1 MIPKFIKFFIVTNFL
16 MFCFLIYVFTEYVFS
31 SNLDQAYRLG
41 YSFLIN
47 LPLSI
52 FTTFILTMIPTI
64 LAKFLIHFLFIP
76 YYKFQNKL
84 QFYNFSSH
92 QLHYCKNYKKY
103 YKNIYFLKLLSTDKI
118 IGNILLQSLSYQSMV
133 IEPLSHQSKVIEPL
147 SYEPKGIKLFSH
159 EINFINKNYIGRNNC
174 QENFSMYIN
183 FKASDDE
190 LLGIVS
196 NIEINNIIENVK
208 NKNIEKLLKKEEYF
222 IELYLKYKEHPMII
236 KEIRD
241 FTNSGLCKNNAITFP
256 SHKICW
262 LENFEKKLIE
272 SEYFYLQHSDYINKE
287 KEKRNNEYINVYRM
301 YIRNNDL
308 VKKLLYLRDKE
319 IMNIEKNYGFDGPY
333 II

>member
-16 MFCFLIYVFTEYVFS
+16 VFCFLIYVFTEYVFS

-118 IGNILLQSLSYQSMV
+118 IGNILLQSLSHQSKVIESLSHQSKVIESLSYQSKVIEPLSHQPKV
-133 IEPLSHQSKVIEPL
+133 IEPLSHQSKVIEPLSHQSKVIEPLSYEPKGIEPL

-159 EINFINKNYIGRNNC
+159 EINFINKNHIRRNNC
-174 QENFSMYIN
+174 QENISMYIN

-262 LENFEKKLIE
+262 LENFEKKI
-272 SEYFYLQHSDYINKE
+272 H
-287 KEKRNNEYINVYRM
+287 
-301 YIRNNDL
+301 
-308 VKKLLYLRDKE
+308 
-319 IMNIEKNYGFDGPY
+319 
-333 II
+333 